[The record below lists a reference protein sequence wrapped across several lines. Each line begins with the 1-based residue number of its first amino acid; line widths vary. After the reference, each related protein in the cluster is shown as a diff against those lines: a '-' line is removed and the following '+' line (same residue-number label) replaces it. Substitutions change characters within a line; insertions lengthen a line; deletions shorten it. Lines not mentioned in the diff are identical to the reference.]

1 MRAIDTNILLRY
13 LRDDDLEQSARARR
27 LIDEEASPNDPLL
40 VGPEILVE
48 INWFMARR
56 SKLSRAEMVSVFH
69 DILDNAHLRVA
80 DALAVEAAVD
90 AFATGPAGFVDY
102 LIAATARARGAEF
115 TFTYDRDA
123 AGHDGFRLLTSGD
136 R

>member
-1 MRAIDTNILLRY
+1 MRAIDTNVLLRY
-13 LRDDDLEQSARARR
+13 LRDDDVEQSARARR
-27 LIDEEASPNDPLL
+27 LIDEEASLSDPLL
-40 VGPEILVE
+40 VGTEVLVE
-48 INWFMARR
+48 IGWYMARR
-56 SKLSRAEMVSVFH
+56 LKLSRAEMVAVFLAV
-69 DILDNAHLRVA
+69 LDNAHLRVA
-80 DALAVEAAVD
+80 EALAVEAAVD

-102 LIAATARARGAEF
+102 LIAAAARARGAEF